1 MKKKIIPIVC
11 FLLTLVLCVAA
22 YATVSSVRHREK
34 NDTDNSKRDNFYE
47 VIFKKKVSAFEKKN
61 SLFPY
66 MMKRIFFSKQTVYF
80 TLIGIFASM
89 KIKMPT

>member
-34 NDTDNSKRDNFYE
+34 T
-47 VIFKKKVSAFEKKN
+47 
-61 SLFPY
+61 
-66 MMKRIFFSKQTVYF
+66 
-80 TLIGIFASM
+80 TLTIQKGITSM
-89 KIKMPT
+89 K

>member
-34 NDTDNSKRDNFYE
+34 NDTDRYFYDQRNKRNGNCDSDPALRRRQL
-47 VIFKKKVSAFEKKN
+47 VLRDLRV
-61 SLFPY
+61 
-66 MMKRIFFSKQTVYF
+66 
-80 TLIGIFASM
+80 
-89 KIKMPT
+89 